1 MTSDEAGM
9 PGAPVALAVPGSKSV
24 THRAFLLGALSSVP
38 CRVDGPLLGA
48 DCLSTLG
55 VLRALG
61 ARFTVGE
68 RSVAFE
74 PIDDFAPADAILD
87 CGNSGTTL
95 RLMLG
100 QVARL
105 AGRSTLTGDDSLRT
119 RPNGPLLDALR
130 RAGASCT
137 GRALAWAP
145 TSSPRAGASQRASDW
160 SKGRRNRAMA
170 SARCAC
176 SSVPAWSV
184 RPAAADSFRGR
195 RPAGACS
202 PHVPPEPPM
211 DLADFQAR
219 FDALTRGLE
228 HPRVA
233 TALALVEEAGEV
245 ARCVLDQ
252 EVYGSAPSDA
262 LLDEIGDTLA
272 ALSEVCSRHGL
283 SMEAAAERVLAKVEH
298 RAPRWREQLGERL
311 VQLRARWDGPASP

>member
-1 MTSDEAGM
+1 
-9 PGAPVALAVPGSKSV
+9 
-24 THRAFLLGALSSVP
+24 
-38 CRVDGPLLGA
+38 
-48 DCLSTLG
+48 
-55 VLRALG
+55 
-61 ARFTVGE
+61 
-68 RSVAFE
+68 
-74 PIDDFAPADAILD
+74 
-87 CGNSGTTL
+87 
-95 RLMLG
+95 
-100 QVARL
+100 
-105 AGRSTLTGDDSLRT
+105 
-119 RPNGPLLDALR
+119 
-130 RAGASCT
+130 
-137 GRALAWAP
+137 
-145 TSSPRAGASQRASDW
+145 
-160 SKGRRNRAMA
+160 
-170 SARCAC
+170 
-176 SSVPAWSV
+176 
-184 RPAAADSFRGR
+184 
-195 RPAGACS
+195 
-202 PHVPPEPPM
+202 M